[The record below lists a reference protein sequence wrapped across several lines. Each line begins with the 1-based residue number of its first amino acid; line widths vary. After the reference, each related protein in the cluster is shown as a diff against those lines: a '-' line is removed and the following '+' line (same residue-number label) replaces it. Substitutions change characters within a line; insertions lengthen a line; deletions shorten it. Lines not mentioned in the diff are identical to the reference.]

1 MKHTEHAYIEA
12 GYKYERGQIQ
22 AQTLRQ
28 MIETEH
34 YTDHQEARRLIEQGR
49 AEARQVSH
57 K

>member
-1 MKHTEHAYIEA
+1 MLHTEHQFIEA

-28 MIETEH
+28 MIEKEH
-34 YTDHQEARRLIEQGR
+34 YTEHAEARRLIEQGR
-49 AEARQVSH
+49 QEARG